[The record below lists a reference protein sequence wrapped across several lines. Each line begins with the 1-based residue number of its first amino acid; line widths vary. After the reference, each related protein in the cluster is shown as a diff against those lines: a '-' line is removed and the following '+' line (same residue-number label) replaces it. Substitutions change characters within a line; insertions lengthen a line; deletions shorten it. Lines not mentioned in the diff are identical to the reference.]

1 MKIFATQYSV
11 RSYATYAHTLYAY
24 YVCIVCM
31 HIIICEGVGGNGKFG
46 HICVIEKN
54 GFEVLISDR
63 REVGAGD
70 IKGEGTGGFQEGR
83 VSMRGGA
90 DTSGHPLGESY

>member
-1 MKIFATQYSV
+1 MVFGTDYTSIINVSTYCVYVNRLGETVTLVTFMV
-11 RSYATYAHTLYAY
+11 RWQ
-24 YVCIVCM
+24 
-31 HIIICEGVGGNGKFG
+31 
-46 HICVIEKN
+46 VIEKN